1 MISGKQKMTDHDKHS
16 SGIHWAWVILGTSFV
31 TLFVNYSIRIGAYSV
46 LLPKMIQDL
55 HINMT
60 QAGMIRAGYFLTY
73 ILFSPLMGWLMDRIG
88 GRFVISFF
96 CLFLGAGTVLMGRAS
111 DLTTAVFFHGIVGIG
126 AASIW
131 TPVSALIQKW
141 FGGNKRGLALGILS
155 PSYALG
161 FGLMGILLPTIV
173 NNYSWRMGWYL
184 LGASGLILIAMN
196 FLLLRDDPE
205 KLGLLPWG
213 ETAQST
219 PSPPLSQTSF
229 NYRAIAKEPMFW
241 LIGASYLFISVAVYI
256 VSDFIVTYGVVEL
269 KIPYPVASTFISIL
283 ALTSIVGGFVF
294 MTLSDY
300 IGRAKSL
307 VIIHSLLALS
317 IFLIILTKDNI
328 SWLRIGIGWFG
339 FMYGPIFP
347 MYAACARDYFPK
359 EVAGRVIGLL
369 TLLYGI
375 GAMAGPILGGR
386 LTDLMGSF
394 RWSFGIG
401 AFAALLASLI
411 MGFVRKP
418 EELRERQEY

>member
-1 MISGKQKMTDHDKHS
+1 MMTDHKKHS
-16 SGIHWAWVILGTSFV
+16 LGIHWGWVVLGTSFI
-31 TLFVNYSIRIGAYSV
+31 TLFINYSIRIGAYSV

-55 HINMT
+55 GINMT

-73 ILFSPLMGWLMDRIG
+73 ILFSPLMGWLMDRVG
-88 GRFVISFF
+88 GRFVVSFF
-96 CLFLGAGTVLMGRAS
+96 CLFLGVGTLLMGQAS
-111 DLTTAVFFHGIVGIG
+111 NLTTAIFYHGIVGIG
-126 AASIW
+126 AAAVW
-131 TPVSALIQKW
+131 TPISALVQKW

-161 FGLMGILLPTIV
+161 FGLMGIILPTIV
-173 NNYSWRMGWYL
+173 KNYSWRMGWTL
-184 LGASGLILIAMN
+184 LGVSGLILIAIN

-213 ETAQST
+213 ETSDSI
-219 PSPPLSQTSF
+219 PSPSLQGASF
-229 NYRAIAKEPMFW
+229 NYWDIIKERTFW

-283 ALTSIVGGFVF
+283 ALTSIVGGFVL

-307 VIIHSLLALS
+307 IVIHSLLALS
-317 IFLIILTKDNI
+317 ILFIIFAKGNI
-328 SWLRIGIGWFG
+328 LLLRIGIGWFG
-339 FMYGPIFP
+339 FIYGPIFP

-369 TLLYGI
+369 TLFYGL
-375 GAMAGPILGGR
+375 GAMCGPIVGGY
-386 LTDLMGSF
+386 LTDLIGSF

-401 AFAALLASLI
+401 ALAAFLASLI
-411 MGFVRKP
+411 IGFLRRPREFARKG
-418 EELRERQEY
+418 ED